1 MLEVKSTIEAS
12 NYINDEQ
19 LLFKKKH
26 FDNKDSNEKCIFLKS
41 IGCKIQ
47 TQIWAR
53 QCTLQEWKK
62 SQVEKKVKWT
72 DSDSLT
78 HSFYLL
84 FAESLISLFI

>member
-47 TQIWAR
+47 TQI
-53 QCTLQEWKK
+53 
-62 SQVEKKVKWT
+62 
-72 DSDSLT
+72 
-78 HSFYLL
+78 
-84 FAESLISLFI
+84 